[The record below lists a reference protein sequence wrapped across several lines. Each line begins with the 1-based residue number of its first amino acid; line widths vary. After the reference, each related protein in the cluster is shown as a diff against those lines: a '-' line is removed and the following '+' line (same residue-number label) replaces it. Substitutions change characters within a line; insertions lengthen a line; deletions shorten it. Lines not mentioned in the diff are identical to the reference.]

1 MRKAVALV
9 PRMGDM
15 RKAVALVAVAATTAA
30 MLGLAGASASPKSGH
45 RQVLNMRLVATNGY
59 FVDNNPGGQS
69 GGDLFGSAGE
79 LRRHGH
85 KIGRASSACTL
96 VPPVGGQC
104 QVTLIRRRGG
114 HIQLAGSIRFPATT
128 RNRIAIVGGTGKF
141 RKARGD
147 AIFDARNQQGSIQ
160 RLRLTVLH

>member
-1 MRKAVALV
+1 
-9 PRMGDM
+9 M

-59 FVDNNPGGQS
+59 FVDNDPGGQS
-69 GGDLFGSAGE
+69 GGDLFGSAGQ
-79 LRRHGH
+79 LRHHGH

-114 HIQLAGSIRFPATT
+114 RIQLAGNIGFPASA
-128 RNRIAIVGGTGKF
+128 RNRVAIVGGTGKF
-141 RKARGD
+141 RRARGD
-147 AIFDARNQQGSIQ
+147 AIIDALNQQGSIQ
-160 RLRLTVLH
+160 RVRLTVLR